1 MIKTTL
7 ILLICF
13 SGIALQAQSINE
25 RIVDSAGNILIVTNA
40 DTLNSY
46 PEYCYTSGIIYNS
59 DSINQYGMVF
69 YFHSPQ
75 TFFLTAKDKIRIRY
89 NDGQVNDEF
98 VNTDGEFIIKDDLLK
113 IMFPVSEN
121 ALNKMLRNSVT
132 SITLITEK
140 FRHTIN
146 VDVAYNQTF
155 KNLSE
160 YMLNINVYDKNGI
173 KWSELT
179 KMKFPEN

>member
-7 ILLICF
+7 TLLICF
-13 SGIALQAQSINE
+13 SSIALQAQSINE
-25 RIVDSAGNILIVTNA
+25 RIVDSAGNIIIVTNA

-69 YFHSPQ
+69 YFHAPQ

-98 VNTDGEFIIKDDLLK
+98 VITDGEFIMEGDLVK
-113 IMFPVSEN
+113 IMFPITEN

-132 SITLITEK
+132 SIILITEK

-155 KNLSE
+155 KNLSD
-160 YMLNINVYDKNGI
+160 YMLNINVYDENGI

>member
-7 ILLICF
+7 TLLICF
-13 SGIALQAQSINE
+13 SGITLQAQSINE
-25 RIVDSAGNILIVTNA
+25 RIVDNDGNITIVTKP
-40 DTLNSY
+40 DTLSSY
-46 PEYCYTSGIIYNS
+46 PAYCYTSGIIYNL
-59 DSINQYGMVF
+59 DSINRYGMVF
-69 YFHSPQ
+69 YFHAPQ

-98 VNTDGEFIIKDDLLK
+98 VITDGDFIMEGDKLK
-113 IMFPVSEN
+113 IMIPITEN
-121 ALNKMLRNSVT
+121 ALKKMLRNSVT

-160 YMLNINVYDKNGI
+160 FMLNINVYDDQVVGTYQNDI
-173 KWSELT
+173 
-179 KMKFPEN
+179 P